1 MELYIIIGVVILAL
15 IILTWISYV
24 KCGPNES
31 IIISGIGSNPRILT
45 GRGGFRIPFIEKCDK
60 LQRGQVTIPIKTDQP
75 VPTSDFISCSVT
87 GVAKVSVMDTPEGV
101 RLAARNFLGMTVKQ
115 IGEQV
120 QDMLQGNLREAIGK
134 IDLKTLNT
142 SRDEFSK
149 QIASSASVDCAKCG
163 LSVIAITIQNITD
176 SQGLI
181 EGLGAENKYR
191 ILQNSSINKAEAE
204 RNIARAE
211 AENKKLANDA
221 RIEAETAIAER
232 DTQLAL
238 KKAELKKQVDTAK
251 ATADAAYEIQQQEQK
266 KTINVKTIEAEIE
279 KTKQEKVL
287 SKEQIEIE
295 QNRLQATIEKRAD
308 SNKYQKEKEA
318 EAQLELQK
326 RQAESRR
333 YSAEQDAAAQKAK
346 AEADLFQSQQLAAAE
361 VARGEAEAKKIEL
374 EGKAKAE
381 AIRAQGEAEAEA
393 MLKKAEAYEKYGDS
407 AKLQLVIEKLPEV
420 AHAVANSIAGINGI
434 KIYSGNGAG
443 IEGVSSSVPVMIK
456 QAMDVIGDTTG
467 VDIAELI
474 SAKGI
479 RAMTD
484 RNINVNMNEG
494 EVG

>member
-1 MELYIIIGVVILAL
+1 MELYIVIGIAVLFL
-15 IILTWISYV
+15 IILIWGSYI

-31 IIISGIGSNPRILT
+31 IIISGVRKEPRILT
-45 GRGGFRIPFIEKCDK
+45 GQGGFRIPFIEKCDR
-60 LQRGQVTIPIKTDQP
+60 LQRGQVTISIRTDQP

-87 GVAKVSVMDTPEGV
+87 GVAKVAVMDTPEGV
-101 RLAARNFLGMTVKQ
+101 RLAARNFLGMTVHQ

-149 QIASSASVDCAKCG
+149 QIAQSASVDCAKCG
-163 LSVIAITIQNITD
+163 LSVIAITIQNIAD

-204 RNIARAE
+204 RNIAKAE

-232 DTQLAL
+232 DTQLEL

-251 ATADAAYEIQQQEQK
+251 ATADAAYKIQQQEQQ

-308 SNKYQKEKEA
+308 SDKYQKEKEA

-333 YSAEQDAAAQKAK
+333 YAAEQDAAAQKAR
-346 AEADLFQSQQLAAAE
+346 AEANLFESQQLAAAE
-361 VARGEAEAKKIEL
+361 IAKGEAEARKIEL

-381 AIRAQGEAEAEA
+381 AILAQGEAEAAA
-393 MLKKAEAYEKYGDS
+393 MLKKAEAYERYGDS
-407 AKLQLVIEKLPEV
+407 AKLQLVIEKLPDV
-420 AHAVANSIAGINGI
+420 ANAIANSISGIDGI
-434 KIYSGNGAG
+434 KIYSSNGAG
-443 IEGVSSSVPVMIK
+443 IDGVSSSVPVMIK
-456 QAMDVIGDTTG
+456 QAIDVVGDVTG
-467 VDIAELI
+467 VDVKELI

-479 RAMTD
+479 RALTD
-484 RNINVNMNEG
+484 KNININMEG
-494 EVG
+494 EE